1 MKLSAKH
8 LIATLGMFTVIVVT
22 PTSAF
27 ARGSVHLD
35 LPGLSIGVHDDHRSN
50 RGHRKHHRKHYNNH
64 RSRHNDY
71 YDNRRY
77 DNHRYERRDHRR
89 SHKRHYKNRRYNDN
103 YYSSGRYNNQRYD
116 RRDNNYRNDRYRND
130 RLRVEICPIDGY
142 SRYYQQGRN
151 GYQHK
156 DHYHY

>member
-8 LIATLGMFTVIVVT
+8 LFATLGMFTVIVVT

-35 LPGLSIGVHDDHRSN
+35 IPGLSIGVHDDYRSDRRHRK
-50 RGHRKHHRKHYNNH
+50 HQRKHHRKHYNTH
-64 RSRHNDY
+64 RSRHNDH
-71 YDNRRY
+71 YD
-77 DNHRYERRDHRR
+77 
-89 SHKRHYKNRRYNDN
+89 KRHYKNRRHNDN

-116 RRDNNYRNDRYRND
+116 RRDNNYRNDQYYND
-130 RLRVEICPIDGY
+130 RRRVEICPIDGY